1 MKRSYCLVPFALGG
15 VLFLACGGSETAIGP
30 EVDAG
35 GASSG
40 ASGGSSSGAASSSS
54 SGASSGASGSSGTSG
69 DGGGSS
75 SSSSGSGGPVTCV
88 GKTAPAKVDEEWSLD
103 VKGEK
108 RTVRVHVP
116 ASYKPANGTPL
127 VLNFHGYT
135 SSNTEQETWSKML
148 EKSDKEGFIVLH
160 PQGTGLLKGWNA
172 GACCGDAQTK
182 KVDDVAFTKAMLDE
196 AEKRLCIDTKR
207 VYSTGM
213 SNGGFMSYRLACE
226 MSDRI
231 AAIAPVAGLSTV
243 VPCTPGRPVP
253 VMHFHGTSD
262 TIVPYNGGGISGYP
276 KAADS
281 IADWVKR
288 NKCTGAAVETFN
300 QGDAKCMTNKTCDG
314 GAEVTFCTLTGGGHT
329 WPGGTPMPVLG
340 TTNKDISAT
349 DAMWDFFKAHPLP

>member
-1 MKRSYCLVPFALGG
+1 M
-15 VLFLACGGSETAIGP
+15 
-30 EVDAG
+30 
-35 GASSG
+35 
-40 ASGGSSSGAASSSS
+40 
-54 SGASSGASGSSGTSG
+54 
-69 DGGGSS
+69 
-75 SSSSGSGGPVTCV
+75 
-88 GKTAPAKVDEEWSLD
+88 
-103 VKGEK
+103 VKGEA

-116 ASYKPANGTPL
+116 ASYKAASPTPL

-135 SSNTEQETWSKML
+135 SSATEQETWSKMI

-182 KVDDVAFTKAMLDE
+182 KVDDVGFTKAMLDE
-196 AEKRLCIDTKR
+196 AEKRFCIDTKR
-207 VYSTGM
+207 VYSAGM

-243 VPCTPGRPVP
+243 APCTPGRPVP
-253 VMHFHGTSD
+253 VMHFHGTAD
-262 TIVPYNGGGISGYP
+262 NVVPYNGGGLAGYP

-281 IADWVKR
+281 IAAWAAI
-288 NKCTGAAVETFN
+288 NQCTGAPVETFN
-300 QGDAKCMTNKTCDG
+300 KGDARCVTHKTCAG

-329 WPGGTPMPVLG
+329 WPGGTPVPILG